1 MTNICVELKNNGEY
15 IQARISDKIITL
27 DRAKQILEFIS
38 EECKRLNCNRVL
50 LDERSVDSREVS
62 SPDIMNISGFVEK
75 SGLNS
80 INIAFW
86 CQPKIINKDSEQL
99 SLFTFTNK
107 FIIKHFSEKNEAILW
122 LKIQEDSEPNA

>member
-1 MTNICVELKNNGEY
+1 MTDIYVELKNNGEY
-15 IQARISDKIITL
+15 ILARISDKIITL

-38 EECKRLNCNRVL
+38 EQCKRLNCNRVL
-50 LDERSVDSREVS
+50 LDERSVDCRDVS
-62 SPDIMNISGFVEK
+62 SPDIMNISEFAEK
-75 SGLNS
+75 SGLNR

-99 SLFTFTNK
+99 SLFTFTDK

-122 LKIQEDSEPNA
+122 LKNHEGSEPKA